1 MSLECF
7 VMHLPL
13 SHSERASSSS
23 FLKASSAEEL
33 LSKDQTCRPF
43 SQASFHILLL
53 AAHTHTRTRQQH
65 QPFETLSQRLSSP
78 RPSFRRCW
86 DRTLAHHQLQQP
98 LHAHADGCVG
108 RGVKHGQGCSSFNV
122 STFNQEQG
130 VSRLRNLGCSNRK
143 EVLILTLL

>member
-43 SQASFHILLL
+43 SQASFHISLL
-53 AAHTHTRTRQQH
+53 AAHKHTRTRQQH

-98 LHAHADGCVG
+98 LHAHAMVVLVVEASST
-108 RGVKHGQGCSSFNV
+108 VKAARV
-122 STFNQEQG
+122 STFQLSIKSRESAGYEIWG
-130 VSRLRNLGCSNRK
+130 VQTEKRF
-143 EVLILTLL
+143 